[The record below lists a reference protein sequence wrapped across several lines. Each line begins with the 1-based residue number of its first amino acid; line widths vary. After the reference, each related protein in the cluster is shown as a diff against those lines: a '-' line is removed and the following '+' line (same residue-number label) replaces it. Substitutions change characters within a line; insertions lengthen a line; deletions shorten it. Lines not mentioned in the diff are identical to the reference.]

1 MASLSN
7 TKIKDTY
14 QSLVKFSDNGNITIG
29 AKRLTDGFGNNS
41 PLYVSTTQIGIGI
54 TPQSGYGLH
63 VSSDVKIGS
72 NLEVSG
78 NLTVNGTLTYLNVVD
93 LEVDDP
99 LIQLAVNN
107 AANILDIGLF
117 GKYVSSGTK
126 YKGLFNDA
134 SDDKFKLFTG
144 LTTKPLTTVDTSDSG
159 YTVAT
164 LVANLEGDVTGNADT
179 ATNVAY
185 TGLTGTVP
193 TWNQNTT
200 GNAATSSKISSITNS
215 NIVQLTTEQTLTNK
229 TLTSPTITGTG
240 AIAGA
245 FTGDLTGDV
254 TGDITGNVT
263 GNLTGDVTGDVT
275 GGLTGNVIG
284 NVTGNL
290 TGNVTGDVTGNAYLN
305 TIAYQGGEGSKL
317 DNSAF
322 NVDGIGTTF
331 RWIESNSGATGTT
344 WKKVAD
350 IIITGTITPNGVQM
364 EAKVYQPNTNSGVT
378 AGLNTVYYSIA
389 FRGRIDDSSTH
400 NDAIVY
406 GQDANLLR
414 VYKTADYT
422 FELQARSNDDNRDLV
437 VECNITSKKGGK
449 VTPTTTYT
457 DGTATG
463 GTAYTASGNALNKTK
478 FAGNVEFDGAI
489 FDSAEVEDLRVNE
502 YLYLGAQ
509 ASTTYGPYLIH
520 SNSGGTGFGVR
531 LVVRSDLQVWGVTG
545 NAGEQHQGLYVAGGV
560 AKLYDLNGVVL
571 ETVLGGVDVTGDL
584 DITGL
589 ISNSY
594 SGTSAHILQN
604 STSNGTVLQLNC
616 TGDNSSLYL
625 EGDHIYASGAL
636 VFGNASSGANYYRA
650 TLHDFE
656 SGTVKIT
663 TIDNATT
670 DTDKFLVSDSGEIK
684 YRTGAEV
691 ASDII
696 ATLDGVYV
704 KYNGT
709 TQSTASSVTIKLKNT
724 VTTAAGYNEM
734 QLLNDNDDK
743 IIVGSIGSGYTG
755 TDWIGATYVYNT
767 GTGRKMYI
775 KSQDELRFLSGGTS
789 ITANTALVLDTS
801 QNAIFPGS
809 ISTLE
814 ITATSTNPSKF
825 TTGGIRIKYLAI
837 YDGTATQTGG
847 LYMEKTITGAGTS
860 TNTVLF
866 AESGNDIQFATN
878 GSASPKMVIDTDGDV
893 GIGKTNPDAPLVV
906 YRTGDV
912 WHSVIGNDTGQLRIG
927 GQTSSGAV
935 IQSRNQGGTARDLY
949 LQRDGGRVGIGTNNP
964 NALLSLGSTG
974 GQKLYVYEAGVIR
987 SGFGIDLSGS
997 SRELS
1002 IFTSSS
1008 NGTTG
1013 NISFGYRLETDGSY
1027 VEKMRINSSGELNVK
1042 GNLMLS
1048 VASSFIK
1055 TTSGDLYLSPASF
1068 NTTLYNGANPQ
1079 VFNIYDGTSLSIK
1092 LDSASGTYG
1101 GVLLNLAGTNFV
1113 HGASG
1118 QGLVLSHHNVGAS
1131 NAIIS
1136 GDASNPDTLFI
1147 NNGGTAND
1155 WSNVV
1160 IYGNV
1165 GVGDTSPDYRL
1176 TVKKTSIAAPAF
1188 MVSGAYYGGPRIQT
1202 YGLDAD
1208 PNAWMGLGTDM
1219 SGGSYEHSI
1228 YFSDTGSL
1236 GRLSI
1241 GTYNGTTYSE
1251 KMCVL
1256 RTGNVGINETN
1267 PGEKL
1272 SVKDNGNVGISI
1284 ADGSHTQYVTSIKS
1298 ANAYGNGSLVGQLY
1312 LRGYN
1317 GIGFTANSG
1326 TATHVTIKS
1335 NGYVGMGTNNPV
1347 YPLEINTSVGG
1358 GGMLSLMSTAAESS
1372 ISYRVSSSSANT
1384 GWVTGNY
1391 SGDFFMYSYTKG
1403 SQVMTLKPTG
1413 NVGISTTDPK
1423 TLLHIGPLSGGNGTA
1438 QERLRLSGSYNGT
1451 NSGVLLRFTNQ
1462 HSSGSNP
1469 NSGEYNLAGITGF
1482 DFRSDWG
1489 GALALQTAPN
1499 NSTGGT
1505 LVNRLVIN
1513 PEGLVGIGTNDPS
1526 VNLQVEG
1533 AFRVNTD
1540 ANSQLNIKDAGT
1552 NAIFLAAASG
1562 DELYIGPNNV
1572 YNLRLKVDGNVVM
1585 DNGGSFGIGTGT
1597 PNALLSLGPAGGQ
1610 KMYVYEGGAVRA
1622 GFGVDLSGSSREL
1635 SVFHSSSNA
1644 SNGNTSFG
1652 YRLESTGAYVERMR
1666 VTGAGA
1672 VNIGT
1677 TATYSGVRLNVEGE
1691 AMGVRTS
1698 NSSWGQMYVANPN
1711 DGEVGITWGAGG
1723 TGRPGITSTYTRQWI
1738 MGLNPFGTSVTKFSL
1753 TNKTFAANPAWTC
1766 TDTGLMGIRKVS
1778 PSYALDVTG
1787 TIRASADIIAYS
1799 DRRVKEN
1806 IVTIDNALNKVTKL
1820 RGVTYTRKDIEDKST
1835 KIGVI
1840 AQEVLEVLPEVVS
1853 QDDEGKYSV
1862 AYGNMAG
1869 VFIEAIKELEN
1880 RIKELENKSCNCK

>member
-7 TKIKDTY
+7 NKIKDTY
-14 QSLVKFSDNGNITIG
+14 QSLVKFNDNGNITIG
-29 AKRLTDGFGNNS
+29 AKQLTDGFGNNA

-63 VSSDVKIGS
+63 VSSNVKIGGE
-72 NLEVSG
+72 LEVSG

-117 GKYVSSGTK
+117 GKYASSGTK

-144 LTTKPLTTVDTSDSG
+144 LTQKPLTTVNTSATG
-159 YTVAT
+159 YTKGN
-164 LVANLEGDVTGNADT
+164 LVIGGLEA
-179 ATNVAY
+179 
-185 TGLTGTVP
+185 
-193 TWNQNTT
+193 TT
-200 GNAATSSKISSITNS
+200 GDFSGLVTWSGGNSSHF
-215 NIVQLTTEQTLTNK
+215 
-229 TLTSPTITGTG
+229 GTG
-240 AIAGA
+240 AAVTTYVGNSTVNNAAIKSNSNTEDMWIMNWGDSTAWGIYNRNIDSDLVVTNAITIPANSTAFIGAGLA
-245 FTGDLTGDV
+245 RTYINHTQGNIGTLGTV
-254 TGDITGNVT
+254 TAPTFSGNLTGNVT
-263 GNLTGDVTGDVT
+263 GNLTGDVTGD
-275 GGLTGNVIG
+275 L
-284 NVTGNL
+284 
-290 TGNVTGDVTGNAYLN
+290 TGNAYLN
-305 TIAYQGGEGSKL
+305 TIAYQGGEGTEL
-317 DNSAF
+317 DNNAF
-322 NVDGIGTTF
+322 NGSGTGTNF
-331 RWIESNSGATGTT
+331 RWIESNSNTTGTT
-344 WKKVAD
+344 WKKIAD
-350 IIITGTITPNGVQM
+350 VIVTSIGYSGVQM
-364 EAKVYQPNTNSGVT
+364 EVKVLQPNTNWGDT
-378 AGLNTVYYSIA
+378 AGLNTLYYSVA
-389 FRGRIDDSSTH
+389 FRGNGSDTGPFY
-400 NDAIVY
+400 NNAIVY

-414 VYKTADYT
+414 VYKTANYT

-437 VECNITSKKGGK
+437 VECNITSKNTAK
-449 VTPTTTYT
+449 VTFTTAYT
-457 DGTATG
+457 DGTTTG

-478 FAGNVEFDGAI
+478 FGGNVEFEGAI
-489 FDSAEVEDLRVNE
+489 FDDAEVEDLRVNE
-502 YLYLGAQ
+502 LLYFGSGAT
-509 ASTTYGPYLIH
+509 SGYGPHIKH
-520 SNSGGTGFGVR
+520 SDSGGTGEGMRITVE
-531 LVVRSDLQVWGVTG
+531 SDLQVWGVTG
-545 NAGEQHQGLYVAGGV
+545 NAGEQNQGLYVAGGV
-560 AKLYDLNGVVL
+560 AKLYDMNGVVL

-625 EGDHIYASGAL
+625 QGDHIFASGTL
-636 VFGNASSGANYYRA
+636 VIGNASSGANLYRA
-650 TLHDFE
+650 TSHDFE
-656 SGTVKIT
+656 SGTVKIS
-663 TIDNATT
+663 TINNATT
-670 DTDKFLVSDSGEIK
+670 DTDKFLVSDSGVIK

-691 ASDII
+691 ASDILGNI
-696 ATLDGVYV
+696 DDTFVRYDSTLQ
-704 KYNGT
+704 T
-709 TQSTASSVTIKLKNT
+709 TSEKVMVKLKNT
-724 VTTAAGYNEM
+724 VTDAGGYGEIHI
-734 QLLNDNDDK
+734 LNDNDDK
-743 IIVGSIGSGYTG
+743 IVVGSIGSGYTG
-755 TDWIGATYVYNT
+755 VDWIGATYVYNL

-775 KSQDELRFLSGGTS
+775 KSQDELRFFSGGNS
-789 ITANTALVLDTS
+789 ITSNTALVLDTS
-801 QNAIFPGS
+801 QNASFTGS
-809 ISTLE
+809 
-814 ITATSTNPSKF
+814 ITATSVNPSKF
-825 TTGGIRIKYLAI
+825 TAGGIRTKYLAI
-837 YDGTATQTGG
+837 FDGTSTQTGG

-866 AESGNDIQFATN
+866 AEGGNNIQFATN

-906 YRTGDV
+906 YRTNDV
-912 WHSVIGNDTGQLRIG
+912 WHTVIGNDTGQLRIG

-935 IQSRNQGGTARDLY
+935 IQSRNQAGTSRDLY
-949 LQRDGGRVGIGTNNP
+949 LQRDGGKIGIGTNNP
-964 NALLSLGSTG
+964 NALLSLGDTG
-974 GQKLYVYEAGVIR
+974 GQKLYVYESGVIR

-1013 NISFGYRLETDGSY
+1013 NISFGYRLETNGSY
-1027 VEKMRINSSGELNVK
+1027 VEKMRL
-1042 GNLMLS
+1042 
-1048 VASSFIK
+1048 AS
-1055 TTSGDLYLSPASF
+1055 SGDLTVES
-1068 NTTLYNGANPQ
+1068 
-1079 VFNIYDGTSLSIK
+1079 SIQW
-1092 LDSASGTYG
+1092 SG
-1101 GVLLNLAGTNFV
+1101 GVGRLISNQLQSGYNQNADNTDFWINYQGYQGGTTYFRDFRIGDGKQNQIAFFD
-1113 HGASG
+1113 GSTR
-1118 QGLVLSHHNVGAS
+1118 NVG
-1131 NAIIS
+1131 I
-1136 GDASNPDTLFI
+1136 
-1147 NNGGTAND
+1147 
-1155 WSNVV
+1155 
-1160 IYGNV
+1160 
-1165 GVGDTSPDYRL
+1165 GDTSPDYRL
-1176 TVKKTSIAAPAF
+1176 TVAKVNAATPAF

-1208 PNAWMGLGTDM
+1208 SNAWMGLGTDM
-1219 SGGSYEHSI
+1219 SGGAYEHNI
-1228 YFSDTGSL
+1228 YFSDYSNL

-1347 YPLEINTSVGG
+1347 YPLEIKTSVGG

-1391 SGDFFMYSYTKG
+1391 NGDFFMYSYTKG

-1423 TLLHIGPLSGGNGTA
+1423 TLLHIGPLSGGNSTA
-1438 QERLRLSGSYNGT
+1438 QERLRLSGDYTGT
-1451 NSGVLLRFTNQ
+1451 NSGALLRFTNQ
-1462 HSSGSNP
+1462 HDSASNP

-1499 NSTGGT
+1499 TSAGGT

-1513 PEGLVGIGTNDPS
+1513 PEGLVGIGTNNPG

-1540 ANSQLNIKDAGT
+1540 ANSQLNIKDGGT
-1552 NAIFLAAASG
+1552 NAIFLGAASG

-1610 KMYVYEGGAVRA
+1610 KMYVYESGTIRA
-1622 GFGVDLSGSSREL
+1622 GFGIDLSGSSREL
-1635 SVFHSSSNA
+1635 SMFHTSSNGA
-1644 SNGNTSFG
+1644 DGNTSFG
-1652 YRLESTGAYVERMR
+1652 YRLESNGTYQERMR

-1677 TATYSGVRLNVEGE
+1677 TATYTGTRLNVEGE
-1691 AMGVRTS
+1691 RMGVRTS
-1698 NSSWGQMYVANPN
+1698 NSSWGQLYVANPN
-1711 DGEVGITWGAGG
+1711 DGEVGIAFGAGG
-1723 TGRPGITSTYTRQWI
+1723 TGRPGGTSTYTRQWI

-1753 TNKTFAANPAWTC
+1753 TNKTFGANPSWTC

-1787 TIRASADIIAYS
+1787 DIRASADIIAYS
-1799 DRRVKEN
+1799 DKRVKEN
-1806 IVTIDNALNKVTKL
+1806 IITIDNALNKVTQL

-1880 RIKELENKSCNCK
+1880 RIKKLENKPCNCNCK